1 METGTRKTRKTL
13 FVYVPVHSFYIELLK
28 EIDDLDSLVAMLPK
42 LRRSNSVMI
51 NLSIAWEILCSSVCK
66 IIRESYGIGDNFEFT
81 ENLINT
87 LPYQTFAAN
96 VKLLPDMMRRQS
108 VPENLKSVL
117 CFCSQLMI
125 SKIE

>member
-81 ENLINT
+81 RT
-87 LPYQTFAAN
+87 
-96 VKLLPDMMRRQS
+96 
-108 VPENLKSVL
+108 
-117 CFCSQLMI
+117 
-125 SKIE
+125 